1 MNAEVQTMFRSAEY
15 RQAEKIAR
23 LCDMLRSTGDD
34 VAAYIAD
41 GLVID
46 DRTDVAGSK
55 FRALELLGIIE
66 SMDFEQVG
74 KLFVNQLLASYEGKL
89 K

>member
-23 LCDMLRSTGDD
+23 LCDHLRATGDD
-34 VAAYIAD
+34 VAAHIAD
-41 GLVID
+41 NLVID
-46 DRTDVAGSK
+46 DRTDVEGSK
-55 FRALELLGIIE
+55 FRALELLDIIE

-74 KLFVNQLLASYEGKL
+74 RLFVNQLMASYEKKL
-89 K
+89 

>member
-23 LCDMLRSTGDD
+23 LCDHLRSTGDD
-34 VAAYIAD
+34 VAAHIAD
-41 GLVID
+41 NLVID

-55 FRALELLGIIE
+55 FRALELLDIIE

-74 KLFVNQLLASYEGKL
+74 RLFVNQLLASYEKKL
-89 K
+89 